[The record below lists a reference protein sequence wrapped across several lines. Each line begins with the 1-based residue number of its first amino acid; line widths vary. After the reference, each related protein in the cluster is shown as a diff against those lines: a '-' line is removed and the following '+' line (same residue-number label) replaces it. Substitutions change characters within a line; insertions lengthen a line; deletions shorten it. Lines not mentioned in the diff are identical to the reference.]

1 MYTDS
6 NDELKEIDIKNGTLY
21 YFDDTIEIKD
31 FNLDDLLV
39 DEKSYEKILVRNISY
54 IKLNC

>member
-1 MYTDS
+1 MYTHS

-21 YFDDTIEIKD
+21 YFDDTKD